1 MGSTVALG
9 SNCAVRTDAS
19 AWSVPAAV
27 GLTVLSALVYAAG
40 FPPLSWPL
48 TPWLALVPLLVASS
62 AVRPAQAALLG
73 FGWAATVAVAV
84 AWFLPGMLSAY
95 FGLGTAASWLATVTV
110 VGGLHGIFIGAYAAW
125 VAWLV
130 RRKAA
135 NPLLLAG
142 GWMAAEL
149 ARVHGGLSSPWALSA
164 YSQVGWT
171 PIIQIADLAG
181 PFGIGLLIAAVN
193 AVIAAALVPVLRG
206 RRPRVTAAAIAAAL
220 LATCVYGQWRLG
232 QPFADG
238 APVPVAIVQGGATPE
253 HAAQRPERLARQV
266 MLSRAAGDVAGGLI
280 VWPEHAI
287 EAYLEEASPTRE
299 AVLRLA
305 DETGADVV
313 LGGPHFAPSASGTR
327 YHNSAY
333 LVRDGRVA
341 ARYDKHRLVPFAEDG
356 QLAGLRSGAATAYTA
371 GTGSFVLPAG
381 PLRLGTLLCVE
392 AMFGDL
398 ARRAVDDG
406 AELLVNLSNDG
417 WFGHPEPARH
427 QLEIAALRAVETRRY
442 LLRAAATGISAVIDP
457 HGRTLAES
465 DFDTHQVL
473 HATVHASHATT
484 IYQRWGDL
492 PAWLVFA
499 GVALAT
505 LLHRGR
511 GPKPTRRFV

>member
-1 MGSTVALG
+1 VGSSVATT
-9 SNCAVRTDAS
+9 SICAVRTDAS
-19 AWSVPAAV
+19 GLSVPAAA

-48 TPWLALVPLLVASS
+48 APWLALVPLLIAC
-62 AVRPAQAALLG
+62 AALPPAQAALLG
-73 FGWAATVAVAV
+73 LGWAATAATAV

-110 VGGLHGIFIGAYAAW
+110 VGGLHGLYLGAYTAW

-135 NPLLLAG
+135 NPILLAG

-181 PFGIGLLIAAVN
+181 PFGLGLLIAAVN
-193 AVIAAALVPVLRG
+193 AVIAAALVPALRG
-206 RRPRVTAAAIAAAL
+206 RRPRLSAALVAAAVM
-220 LATCVYGQWRLG
+220 LACAYGHWRLG
-232 QPFADG
+232 QRFADG
-238 APVPVAIVQGGATPE
+238 APVPVAIVQGGAAPE
-253 HAAQRPERLARQV
+253 RAAQRAARLARQV
-266 MLSRAAGDVAGGLI
+266 ALSRAAGDVAGGLI
-280 VWPEHAI
+280 VWPEHAV
-287 EAYLEEASPTRE
+287 EAYLEESSPTRE

-305 DETGADVV
+305 GESGADVV
-313 LGGPHFAPSASGTR
+313 LGGPYFAPAAGGTR

-356 QLAGLRSGAATAYTA
+356 QLAGLRRGAATAYTA
-371 GTGSFVLPAG
+371 GSGSFVLPAS

-398 ARRAVDDG
+398 ARRAVNDG
-406 AELLVNLSNDG
+406 AEVLVTLSNDG

-442 LLRAAATGISAVIDP
+442 LVRAASTGISAIIDP
-457 HGRTLAES
+457 HGRTLVES
-465 DFDTHQVL
+465 GFDTHQAL
-473 HATVHASHATT
+473 HGTVRASHATT
-484 IYQRWGDL
+484 IYQRWGDI
-492 PAWLVFA
+492 PAWLVVA